1 MLWFVALPVCRSV
14 SGHSFALLTCPSVQ
28 VSLVSKL
35 GGKKSKEKKKKRDKE
50 GEEEEC
56 YMNMWVVCAG
66 LCCGV
71 ELDF

>member
-35 GGKKSKEKKKKRDKE
+35 GGKKSKEKRKKETKKEKKK
-50 GEEEEC
+50 
-56 YMNMWVVCAG
+56 NVT
-66 LCCGV
+66 
-71 ELDF
+71 